1 MHTTAHI
8 TEITTTAITDIVPTA
23 TTAAT
28 DTTDTMGITDLVL
41 FYLYQFN
48 LFIEE
53 IFFLPLKPLFNRINT
68 SLKGN
73 IYELLTLK

>member
-28 DTTDTMGITDLVL
+28 DTMGITDLAL

-48 LFIEE
+48 LFIEA
-53 IFFLPLKPLFNRINT
+53 IFFLPLKPLSNRINT

-73 IYELLTLK
+73 IYELFTLK